1 MLRVRG
7 LLTRVRKVEDAR
19 KPPKSRFDLMFG
31 GFEVFESKVRSE
43 IEAGALDRDFPLP
56 HLERWYREGLV

>member
-1 MLRVRG
+1 MSGVRG

-31 GFEVFESKVRSE
+31 SFDVFEAQIRAE